1 VHQAFADGDL
11 YNKLLFF
18 FEYHPFHNVLHQKV
32 FSVLEK
38 ALSESHLP
46 HTVNHLL
53 YQTSLI
59 KRILDTSETSA
70 SAGLHVF
77 SSTGNRVRRG
87 FLIYMRK
94 IATKLVEV

>member
-1 VHQAFADGDL
+1 MHQAFADGDL